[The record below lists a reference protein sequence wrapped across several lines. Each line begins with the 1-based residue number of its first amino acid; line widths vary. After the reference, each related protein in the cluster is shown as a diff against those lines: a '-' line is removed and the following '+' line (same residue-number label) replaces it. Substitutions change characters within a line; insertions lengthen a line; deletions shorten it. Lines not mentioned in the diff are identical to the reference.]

1 MPPRNPTLVPPDL
14 HRELERLFNEPAPE
28 LLYNA
33 RGEPVG
39 YPRQRDMT
47 PEFLRE
53 IEARFTGT
61 YEQLYSTMQQPLS
74 GPQSVAAP
82 PGETSR
88 AGYPA
93 TRPRGNQAAPMPDP
107 HAFGDLPTATG
118 VRLNDIGQSLGMQRM
133 GTLDPSTIESDDAYR
148 VRLTSIIL
156 LPEQPAITWDG
167 PSAHLQGTWP
177 IGGTMQV
184 ITEYH
189 SGSNPPTTTLQSN
202 LVAQYGP
209 GRKTSWARVLD
220 DFLPEDP

>member
-1 MPPRNPTLVPPDL
+1 
-14 HRELERLFNEPAPE
+14 
-28 LLYNA
+28 
-33 RGEPVG
+33 
-39 YPRQRDMT
+39 
-47 PEFLRE
+47 
-53 IEARFTGT
+53 
-61 YEQLYSTMQQPLS
+61 
-74 GPQSVAAP
+74 
-82 PGETSR
+82 
-88 AGYPA
+88 
-93 TRPRGNQAAPMPDP
+93 MPDP

-156 LPEQPAITWDG
+156 PERALRAQPAITWNGD
-167 PSAHLQGTWP
+167 LQGTWP

-189 SGSNPPTTTLQSN
+189 SGSNPPTTTLQSS
-202 LVAQYGP
+202 LVALVLLDL